1 MESSQGSKGGNSA
14 PSDGDEGVL
23 NESKFY
29 KPRVSQDEAN
39 KSPSDLSLEEKSRLR
54 AKGVVDSL
62 FKQQLP
68 LQSETS
74 FFILVNML
82 DFFMTYL
89 LLNFGAIESNPLAD
103 FFFKNFGFRGM
114 LYFKL
119 ASVTFICILTQIIAK
134 RSLSRARFVLL
145 LGTAIVGFVVIYSA
159 WLLRGLLY

>member
-1 MESSQGSKGGNSA
+1 MGSSRSSKGGKSTS
-14 PSDGDEGVL
+14 PDGDEGSL
-23 NESKFY
+23 DESKFY
-29 KPRVSQDEAN
+29 KPRESQAGRE
-39 KSPSDLSLEEKSRLR
+39 SSSGESLEERSRLR
-54 AKGVVDSL
+54 AKGIVDAI

-119 ASVTFICILTQIIAK
+119 ASVAFICILTQIIAK
-134 RSLSRARFVLL
+134 RNLSRARFVLL